1 MHEPSE
7 QLGVP
12 EFGFDNTFARLS
24 ERFYTRLPPTPV
36 SEPRLIKLNNKLA
49 INLGLNPQA
58 LQTNFGAGMLSGN
71 YLPQGSEPLAMV
83 YAGHQFGGW
92 VPQLGDGRA
101 ILLGEVLSK
110 DGRRRDIQLK
120 GAGPTPYSRMGDGRA
135 ALGPVLREYMVS
147 EAMWALGIPT
157 TRSLA
162 AVATGDT
169 VFREQALPGAIVARV
184 AESHVRVG
192 TFQFFSARSDI
203 DGVKELADYVIER
216 HFSGIGSAGDRYESL
231 LNAVVM
237 RQADLIAQWQL
248 VGFIHGVM
256 NTDNTSIVGETID
269 YGPCAFMDNYDP
281 KKVFS
286 SIDQMGR
293 YAYANQPGIGY
304 WNLTCFGQTLLPL
317 IEGDEDTSLKR
328 AQEIVAQY
336 PDLYQKAYLKG
347 LRGKLGLQTEQDG
360 DQALAEDLLDEMA
373 RESMDYTMT
382 FRNLSRP
389 GLSTSGEDTQA
400 GEGFKSS
407 EGFREWVVRW
417 NKRVREDGV
426 HEVTHEK
433 LMRSLIRAVIP
444 RNHLVEEAIRFAV
457 DEGNYSYFHKLVEI
471 VERPYDEAG
480 FFTKYALP
488 PTPEEEITQTF
499 CGT

>member
-1 MHEPSE
+1 MQELAE
-7 QLGVP
+7 QLVVP
-12 EFGFDNTFARLS
+12 KFGFDNTFARLS

-36 SEPRLIKLNNKLA
+36 SEPTLIKLNSKLA
-49 INLGLNPQA
+49 INLGLDPQA
-58 LQTNFGAGMLSGN
+58 LQTNSGVGMLSGN

-110 DGRRRDIQLK
+110 DGRRQDIQLK

-135 ALGPVLREYMVS
+135 ALGPVLREYIVS

-162 AVATGDT
+162 AVATGDR
-169 VFREQALPGAIVARV
+169 VFREQALPGAIVARG
-184 AESHVRVG
+184 AESHVRGG
-192 TFQFFSARSDI
+192 TFQFFSARSDK

-216 HFSGIGSAGDRYESL
+216 HFSDIGAAGDRYELL

-248 VGFIHGVM
+248 VGVIHGVM

-304 WNLTCFGQTLLPL
+304 WNQTCFGQ
-317 IEGDEDTSLKR
+317 
-328 AQEIVAQY
+328 A
-336 PDLYQKAYLKG
+336 
-347 LRGKLGLQTEQDG
+347 
-360 DQALAEDLLDEMA
+360 LLD
-373 RESMDYTMT
+373 
-382 FRNLSRP
+382 L
-389 GLSTSGEDTQA
+389 Q
-400 GEGFKSS
+400 K
-407 EGFREWVVRW
+407 
-417 NKRVREDGV
+417 
-426 HEVTHEK
+426 
-433 LMRSLIRAVIP
+433 
-444 RNHLVEEAIRFAV
+444 
-457 DEGNYSYFHKLVEI
+457 
-471 VERPYDEAG
+471 
-480 FFTKYALP
+480 KY
-488 PTPEEEITQTF
+488 
-499 CGT
+499 

>member
-1 MHEPSE
+1 MQELAE
-7 QLGVP
+7 QLVVP
-12 EFGFDNTFARLS
+12 KFGFDNTFARLS

-36 SEPRLIKLNNKLA
+36 SEPTLIKLNSKLA
-49 INLGLNPQA
+49 INLGLDPQA
-58 LQTNFGAGMLSGN
+58 LQTNSGVGMLSGN

-110 DGRRRDIQLK
+110 DGRRQDIQLK

-135 ALGPVLREYMVS
+135 ALGPVLREYIVS

-169 VFREQALPGAIVARV
+169 VYREQALPGAIVARV

-192 TFQFFSARSDI
+192 TFQFFSARSDK

-216 HFSGIGSAGDRYESL
+216 HFSDIGTAGDRYELL

-317 IEGDEDTSLKR
+317 IEGDEDASSKR
-328 AQEIVAQY
+328 VQEIVAQY
-336 PDLYQKAYLKG
+336 PALYQKAYLKG
-347 LRGKLGLQTEQDG
+347 LRRKLGLQTEQEG
-360 DQALAEDLLDEMA
+360 DQALAEDLLNEMA
-373 RESMDYTMT
+373 REGMDYTVT
-382 FRNLSRP
+382 FRNLSVP
-389 GLSTSGEDTQA
+389 GSSICGEDTQE
-400 GEGFKSS
+400 GEGSKNS

-417 NKRVREDGV
+417 NKRVREDGA
-426 HEVTHEK
+426 HEVTHEN
-433 LMRSLIRAVIP
+433 LMRSVNPAVIP
-444 RNHLVEEAIRFAV
+444 RNHLVEEAIKFAV
-457 DEGNYSYFHKLVEI
+457 DEGDYSYFHKLVEI
-471 VERPYDEAG
+471 VERPYDEA
-480 FFTKYALP
+480 
-488 PTPEEEITQTF
+488 
-499 CGT
+499 